1 MTEEQ
6 RYFFDLKGYLVLR
19 NVLSAEHVA
28 ALNAMIDRVET
39 RPDDLPP
46 LVRFSERHGPDI
58 YINNMKELGGPFEAL
73 IDPEPVIPLVREMIG
88 TRIRLNHDY
97 GIMRYHADGRTPFHL
112 GNTPVRPSC
121 QFRVHNG
128 EFYST
133 LVKVV
138 YPLTDQ
144 EVADGC
150 FSTIPGSHKSN
161 FPNPYGIEPEGIPVR
176 EPVPCRAGDAIIF
189 TEAMTHGSEP
199 KRTARPRRTLY
210 FAYSPC
216 WIADWAGGP
225 EISAELLERVT
236 ERQRALLELQ
246 PMGTEE

>member
-1 MTEEQ
+1 
-6 RYFFDLKGYLVLR
+6 
-19 NVLSAEHVA
+19 
-28 ALNAMIDRVET
+28 
-39 RPDDLPP
+39 
-46 LVRFSERHGPDI
+46 
-58 YINNMKELGGPFEAL
+58 
-73 IDPEPVIPLVREMIG
+73 MIG

-144 EVADGC
+144 EIADGC
-150 FSTIPGSHKSN
+150 FSAIPGSHKSN
-161 FPNPYGIEPEGIPVR
+161 FPNPYGIEPDGIPVR

-189 TEAMTHGSEP
+189 TEATTHGSEP

-225 EISAELLERVT
+225 EISAELVARVT